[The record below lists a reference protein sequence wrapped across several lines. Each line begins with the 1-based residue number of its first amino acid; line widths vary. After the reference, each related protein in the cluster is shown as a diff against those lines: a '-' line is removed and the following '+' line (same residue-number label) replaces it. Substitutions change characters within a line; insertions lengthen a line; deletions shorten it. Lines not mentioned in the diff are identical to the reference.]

1 MLDAGKCRGATT
13 REKIQVKICSGDAR
27 GRLAGVNDSSQAQP
41 LVGKQYSQVAQVVTR
56 GAGHNGITQ
65 GFE

>member
-1 MLDAGKCRGATT
+1 MLWRYY
-13 REKIQVKICSGDAR
+13 AR
-27 GRLAGVNDSSQAQP
+27 GKSKSRFVAEGARRTSGRSRRPLQAQP